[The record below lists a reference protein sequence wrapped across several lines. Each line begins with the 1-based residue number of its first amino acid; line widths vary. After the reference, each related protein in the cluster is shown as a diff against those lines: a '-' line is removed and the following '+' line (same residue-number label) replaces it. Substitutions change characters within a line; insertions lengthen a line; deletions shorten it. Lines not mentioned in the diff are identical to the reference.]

1 MSGSHAGL
9 NPDPAG
15 RLACADCPVGDSAV
29 CAVLSPQEKLALSG
43 IGRHRILAAGE
54 RLFDAGDDAI
64 ACATL
69 ISGSLKLSRLDEDG
83 TERLFGIIHPSGFL
97 GRLFS
102 TQTDT
107 TATALTE
114 AKLCIFPRRDFERV
128 LADRPQ
134 LMQQILS
141 RTMDALEESRA
152 LVELIGRR
160 SMKDRLRGFLALSL
174 RGQCTPGVTEQPM
187 IDLELDRA
195 DLAALLGTTIETLSR
210 QFGALEADGL
220 IARDGNRRIKIL
232 DPAAL
237 LG

>member
-1 MSGSHAGL
+1 MSGPHAGL

-43 IGRHRILAAGE
+43 IGRHQTLAAGE

-114 AKLCIFPRRDFERV
+114 AKLCIFPRGDFERV
-128 LADRPQ
+128 LADRI
-134 LMQQILS
+134 LRQQRAGKRGGKARGKAKGGSKAADHGGLRKMGGAGRPGWGPAWRLCARASTPS
-141 RTMDALEESRA
+141 RIWNIDVRKCPKKRVSLTLKSR
-152 LVELIGRR
+152 
-160 SMKDRLRGFLALSL
+160 
-174 RGQCTPGVTEQPM
+174 
-187 IDLELDRA
+187 
-195 DLAALLGTTIETLSR
+195 
-210 QFGALEADGL
+210 
-220 IARDGNRRIKIL
+220 
-232 DPAAL
+232 
-237 LG
+237 